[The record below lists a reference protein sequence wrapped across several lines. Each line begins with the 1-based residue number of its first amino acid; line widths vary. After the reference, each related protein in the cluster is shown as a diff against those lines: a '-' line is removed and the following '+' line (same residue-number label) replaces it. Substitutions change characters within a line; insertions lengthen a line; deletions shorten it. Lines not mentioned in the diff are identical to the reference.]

1 MYLPVNKDGVLTI
14 AEGSSNDAFGDI
26 SYLYPFDVDLDQ
38 AVIKR
43 TYQAFRDRKGNPAGI
58 GFAIAAAAALA
69 AAMENRNAAADLF
82 RLSWQPYWLEPFG
95 MIREV
100 SSQTYGCFLTDYGA
114 ILRTAMLGF
123 TGIRIGESDW
133 NKYDV
138 TLPENWSAIE
148 IERIY
153 VRGEP
158 KHVIAKHGSK
168 ARIV

>member
-1 MYLPVNKDGVLTI
+1 LTI
-14 AEGSSNDAFGDI
+14 AEGSPNDAFGDI
-26 SYLYPFDVDLDQ
+26 SYLFPFDIDLDQ

-43 TYQAFRDRKGNPAGI
+43 TWQASRNRKEAAVGI
-58 GFAIAAAAALA
+58 GFAISAASALA
-69 AAMENRNAAADLF
+69 AAMGDRKAAAELF

-100 SSQTYGCFLTDYGA
+100 TSQTYGCFLTDYGA
-114 ILRTAMLGF
+114 ILQTAMLGF

-138 TLPENWSAIE
+138 TLPENWKSIE

-153 VRGEP
+153 VRGEQ
-158 KHVIAKHGSK
+158 KHVIAKHGSR
-168 ARIV
+168 AEIVDL